1 MLGAL
6 ADIEDV
12 LQSLLLR
19 KRRQDGSTGVPLEAT
34 STLEGITA
42 PTSCAAFTEMVNQ
55 VIAMSTLV
63 KDLVFRMIG
72 MLYIKPR

>member
-6 ADIEDV
+6 ADIEV
-12 LQSLLLR
+12 VIQSLLLR
-19 KRRQDGSTGVPLEAT
+19 KRRQDGSTSDPLEAT

-55 VIAMSTLV
+55 VIAMSNFGQRFSLSDDWDVIHQT
-63 KDLVFRMIG
+63 
-72 MLYIKPR
+72 

>member
-12 LQSLLLR
+12 LQTLLLR
-19 KRRQDGSTGVPLEAT
+19 KGRQDGSTGDPLEAT

-55 VIAMSTLV
+55 VIAMSYFGQRFSLSDDWDVIFQT
-63 KDLVFRMIG
+63 
-72 MLYIKPR
+72 

>member
-19 KRRQDGSTGVPLEAT
+19 KRRQDASTGGPLEAT

-55 VIAMSTLV
+55 VIAMSNFGQRLSLSDDWDV
-63 KDLVFRMIG
+63 KHQT
-72 MLYIKPR
+72 

>member
-6 ADIEDV
+6 AEIEDV

-19 KRRQDGSTGVPLEAT
+19 KRRQGGSTGVPLEAT
-34 STLEGITA
+34 STLEGIKA

-55 VIAMSTLV
+55 VIAMSYFGQRFSLSDDWDVIHQT
-63 KDLVFRMIG
+63 
-72 MLYIKPR
+72 

>member
-6 ADIEDV
+6 AEIEDL

-19 KRRQDGSTGVPLEAT
+19 KRRQDGSTGDPAKAT
-34 STLEGITA
+34 STLEGITV

-55 VIAMSTLV
+55 VIAMSNFGQ
-63 KDLVFRMIG
+63 DLVFRTIG

>member
-19 KRRQDGSTGVPLEAT
+19 KRRQDASTGVPLEAT

-55 VIAMSTLV
+55 VIAMSIFCQRLSLSDDWDVEHQT
-63 KDLVFRMIG
+63 
-72 MLYIKPR
+72 

>member
-19 KRRQDGSTGVPLEAT
+19 KRQQDGSTRNPLKAT
-34 STLEGITA
+34 YTLGGITA

-55 VIAMSTLV
+55 VIAMSNFGERFSLSDDWDVIHQT
-63 KDLVFRMIG
+63 
-72 MLYIKPR
+72 

>member
-19 KRRQDGSTGVPLEAT
+19 KRRQDASTGVPLEAT
-34 STLEGITA
+34 STLGGITA
-42 PTSCAAFTEMVNQ
+42 PISCAAFTEMVNQ
-55 VIAMSTLV
+55 VIAMSNFGQRFSLTDDWDV
-63 KDLVFRMIG
+63 IHQT
-72 MLYIKPR
+72 

>member
-55 VIAMSTLV
+55 VIAMSNFGQRLSLSDDWDVIHQT
-63 KDLVFRMIG
+63 
-72 MLYIKPR
+72 

>member
-55 VIAMSTLV
+55 VIEISNFGQRFSLSDDWDVIHQT
-63 KDLVFRMIG
+63 
-72 MLYIKPR
+72 